1 MFSTRTKQG
10 EWVAHAQNPLNSM
23 GVRKELLKANMGE
36 EQLDVW
42 LSSDRLVNR
51 MVFQESQSSDFWL

>member
-10 EWVAHAQNPLNSM
+10 EWEAHAQNPLNSM

-36 EQLDVW
+36 EQLDVC
-42 LSSDRLVNR
+42 LSSDQLVER
-51 MVFQESQSSDFWL
+51 